1 MLAARSDEFAV
12 RVDEIAVPVAG
23 LSPRID
29 GLSARVEE
37 VAAAIPVVE
46 TDGLVARIEL
56 LEEGSRAGGG
66 TLEQLAGEV
75 AALASRLAEVPDA
88 GELSGRLEAVAE
100 KAEVAQTGVAGL
112 SGRVDELAASVPTEE
127 VIEELRRQLSDLAA
141 RAEADDGAEL
151 GAAVASLAARLDEF
165 AVRVD
170 EIAVPVAGLSP
181 RIDGL
186 SARVEEVAAAIP
198 VVETDG
204 LVARIELLE
213 EGSRAGG
220 GTLEQLAGEVAALAS
235 RLAEVPD
242 AGELSGRLEAVAEK
256 AEVAQT
262 GVAGLSG
269 RVDELAASVPTEE
282 VIEGL
287 RRQLSGLA
295 ARAGADGGA
304 ELGAAVASLAARLDE
319 FAVRVD
325 EIAVPVAGLSPRI
338 DGLSARVEEVAAAIP
353 VVETDGL
360 VARIE
365 LLEEGSRAGGGTLE
379 QLAGEVAALAS
390 RLAEVPDAGE
400 LSGRLEAVAE
410 KAEVAQTGVAGLS
423 GRVDELAASVPSR
436 GGHRGA
442 APSAFR
448 SCRACGS
455 RRWR

>member
-1 MLAARSDEFAV
+1 MS
-12 RVDEIAVPVAG
+12 
-23 LSPRID
+23 
-29 GLSARVEE
+29 
-37 VAAAIPVVE
+37 
-46 TDGLVARIEL
+46 
-56 LEEGSRAGGG
+56 GGG
-66 TLEQLAGEV
+66 SLEQLAVEV

-141 RAEADDGAEL
+141 RAGADDGAEL

-165 AVRVD
+165 AARVD
-170 EIAVPVAGLSP
+170 EIVVPVAGLAP

-213 EGSRAGG
+213 EGSRVGG
-220 GTLEQLAGEVAALAS
+220 GSLEQLAVEVAGLAS

-269 RVDELAASVPTEE
+269 RVDELAASVPTED
-282 VIEGL
+282 VIEEL
-287 RRQLSGLA
+287 RRQLSDLA

-319 FAVRVD
+319 FAARVD
-325 EIAVPVAGLSPRI
+325 EIGCRL
-338 DGLSARVEEVAAAIP
+338 RVW
-353 VVETDGL
+353 L
-360 VARIE
+360 R
-365 LLEEGSRAGGGTLE
+365 GSMVCR
-379 QLAGEVAALAS
+379 
-390 RLAEVPDAGE
+390 
-400 LSGRLEAVAE
+400 
-410 KAEVAQTGVAGLS
+410 
-423 GRVDELAASVPSR
+423 R
-436 GGHRGA
+436 GW
-442 APSAFR
+442 
-448 SCRACGS
+448 
-455 RRWR
+455 RRWRRRSRWWRRMVWWRGSSCWRRGAVSGGGIARAARGRGCCAGFAFC